1 MNASLWWWSH
11 LSVALLFA
19 AAVVAARGR
28 RNAGDKPAPSQVR
41 RVWPIALLA
50 VATGLGLSVV
60 PVGDVDVAGYLL
72 AYSGELSFAMLFFL
86 VVFLAAESFPDAVPV
101 HDRHWDGLRKVWA
114 VVGLA
119 LYAAALTA
127 WETELY
133 GLGFGATL
141 LWPALAGS
149 AMLAVIGRWLPAVL
163 LLGIVWSWQLRLAGG
178 VNFWDYAIDPFLFI
192 VSFVRVA
199 SSACR
204 TVVASGI
211 NWGRER
217 KLARVLADD
226 ASATAS

>member
-19 AAVVAARGR
+19 AALVALLGR
-28 RNAGDKPAPSQVR
+28 RKTGDCTASGQVR
-41 RVWPIALLA
+41 PVWPMTLLA
-50 VATGLGLSVV
+50 VAAGLGLSVI

-86 VVFLAAESFPDAVPV
+86 VVFLAAESFPGAVPV
-101 HDRHWDGLRKVWA
+101 QDRDWDGLRSVWA

-119 LYAAALTA
+119 LYGSALTA
-127 WETELY
+127 WEADLY
-133 GLGFGATL
+133 GLGFGTAL
-141 LWPALAGS
+141 LWSALAGS

-163 LLGIVWSWQLRLAGG
+163 LLGVLWSWQLRLAGG

-192 VSFVRVA
+192 VSLARVVTSA
-199 SSACR
+199 SRAA
-204 TVVASGI
+204 VASGVK
-211 NWGRER
+211 WGRER
-217 KLARVLADD
+217 KLAVVLADD

>member
-1 MNASLWWWSH
+1 MSASLWWWSH

-19 AAVVAARGR
+19 AALVVTR
-28 RNAGDKPAPSQVR
+28 RRRKAGGGPASGQVR
-41 RVWPIALLA
+41 PAWPIVLLA
-50 VATGLGLSVV
+50 VAAGLGLSVV

-72 AYSGELSFAMLFFL
+72 AYSGELSFALLFFL
-86 VVFLAAESFPDAVPV
+86 VVFLAAESFPEAVPV

-119 LYAAALTA
+119 LYASALTA
-127 WETELY
+127 WETELC

-163 LLGIVWSWQLRLAGG
+163 LLGVVWSWQLRLAGG

-192 VSFVRVA
+192 VSFVRVGT
-199 SSACR
+199 SAFR
-204 TVVASGI
+204 SAVASGGK
-211 NWGRER
+211 WGRER